1 MEELYRALRRTLGL
15 QLTQDHCLIASER
28 QYSCVHRSMQALDEA
43 ISALREGVTLDAAG
57 VLLDGA
63 IGPLAE
69 LTGRQVSEAVLEQV
83 FSHFCVG
90 K

>member
-1 MEELYRALRRTLGL
+1 
-15 QLTQDHCLIASER
+15 
-28 QYSCVHRSMQALDEA
+28 MQALDEA